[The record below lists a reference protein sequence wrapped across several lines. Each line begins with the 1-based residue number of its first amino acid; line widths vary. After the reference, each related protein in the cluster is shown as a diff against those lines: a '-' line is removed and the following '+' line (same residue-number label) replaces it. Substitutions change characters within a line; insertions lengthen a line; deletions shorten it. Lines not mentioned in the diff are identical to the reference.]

1 MGGSMY
7 IHTFGCYFGIAATYF
22 FQNEKAIL
30 DKEKRAVGGYM
41 SQTVA
46 MIGTIFLYCY
56 WPSFN
61 AALAPQLNQQRVVVN
76 TALSISA
83 ACITAAGIS
92 RIIHFKLDMEV
103 MLNSTLA
110 GGVAIGACS
119 DLVVTPGIAIIIGSG
134 AGIISAL
141 GFSYLNKGLQ
151 KWTKLHDTC
160 GV

>member
-1 MGGSMY
+1 
-7 IHTFGCYFGIAATYF
+7 
-22 FQNEKAIL
+22 
-30 DKEKRAVGGYM
+30 
-41 SQTVA
+41 
-46 MIGTIFLYCY
+46 
-56 WPSFN
+56 
-61 AALAPQLNQQRVVVN
+61 
-76 TALSISA
+76 
-83 ACITAAGIS
+83 
-92 RIIHFKLDMEV
+92 

-119 DLVVTPGIAIIIGSG
+119 DLVVTPGIAIIIGGG